1 MESMMRYLNDLKIG
15 VAVILVGV
23 SEIGSAQNQ
32 ASNSSMEIVV
42 SGQSEIGKSIL
53 SPSHILSS
61 DELQVKTKS
70 SLGET
75 LANELGVS
83 SSGFSTGSSRPV
95 IRGLSDQR
103 VQILQNG
110 LSVNDL
116 SSLSNDHGVAS
127 SLQNA
132 SQIQI
137 LRGAAALMYGSGS
150 SGGLVNIV
158 NDRIPTALPEQA
170 TGEFNTSYESN
181 NQGKTGSAMLETS
194 SGPLAFHIDTSVR
207 NANDYKI
214 PGYRKSGD
222 NSTSSGKLPY
232 TFHYQNNLGL
242 GASYIGKS
250 GYTGVSV
257 ERLNSQYGVPSENGS
272 SIEMSQNRYDLQH
285 QTRSPLSGFS
295 ELNLGISRNAYT
307 HTEFESSG
315 TAASLWKNDGLDF
328 RATME
333 HLPLKGFKGLF
344 GIQSSQNKL
353 SATAVETNQSAI
365 VPKTSTTSNS
375 LFWVEEGVLGQFR
388 NSLGARYNLVAQN
401 PDATSRFSTDG
412 NIATALPSLSAKN
425 FNLLSYAVGSKWE
438 FMPNYD
444 LGLSYTHSERAPN
457 APELYAY
464 GAHEA
469 TAQFIIGNP
478 NLQKEKSNNFE
489 LNLQKKMGLVQG
501 RMNLYL
507 NRFTNFIYGSS
518 TGESS
523 GDGDSVYLSSQ
534 KDAQIKGAEAEVT
547 HNWKKTGIGSR
558 IFGDISQGTFTSG
571 GNLPL
576 QPPPR
581 IGVELAHIK
590 NQWSMNT
597 TLIHAYEQS
606 KLASFET
613 TKSPSYNL
621 LNASVSY
628 TEKMDQMKV
637 TAYLRLTNLL
647 NQEIRYSTTPE
658 TVRLWA
664 PQMGRSMMVGV
675 RGAF

>member
-1 MESMMRYLNDLKIG
+1 MELIMRYLNDKKIG

-23 SEIGSAQNQ
+23 CEIALGQNQ
-32 ASNSSMEIVV
+32 VSNSSMELVV

-53 SPSHILSS
+53 SPSHILSG
-61 DELQVKTKS
+61 DELQTKIKS

-75 LANELGVS
+75 LVNELGVS

-116 SSLSNDHGVAS
+116 SSLSEDHGVAS
-127 SLQNA
+127 SLQNTT
-132 SQIQI
+132 QIQV
-137 LRGAAALMYGSGS
+137 LRGAASLMYGSGS
-150 SGGLVNIV
+150 SGGLVNII
-158 NDRIPTALPEQA
+158 NNRIPTALPEKA
-170 TGEFNTSYESN
+170 TGELNTSYESN

-207 NANDYKI
+207 NANDYKF

-222 NSTSSGKLPY
+222 KSTLSGKLPY
-232 TFHYQNNLGL
+232 TYHYQNNLGL

-257 ERLNSQYGVPSENGS
+257 ERLNSQYGIPSKDGS
-272 SIEMSQNRYDLQH
+272 LIEMSQNRYDLQH
-285 QTRSPLSGFS
+285 QTYAPLNGFS
-295 ELNLGISRNAYT
+295 ELNLGFSNTAYT
-307 HTEFESSG
+307 HTEFESNR
-315 TAASLWKNDGLDF
+315 TAASLWKNDSNEL
-328 RATME
+328 RVSME
-333 HLPLKGFKGLF
+333 HLPIYGLKGLF
-344 GIQSSQNKL
+344 GIQSSQSKL
-353 SATAVETNQSAI
+353 SATDIKTKLSAI

-375 LFWVEEGVLGQFR
+375 LFLVEEGKFGQFK

-401 PDATSRFSTDG
+401 PDATSRFSTDE

-425 FNLLSYAVGSKWE
+425 FNLLSYSAGSIWE
-438 FMPNYD
+438 FLPNYG

-457 APELYAY
+457 ASELYAY

-478 NLQKEKSNNFE
+478 NLQKEKSNNIE
-489 LNLQKKMGLVQG
+489 LNLQKKTGLVQG
-501 RMNLYL
+501 RMSLYQ
-507 NRFTNFIYGSS
+507 NRFTNFVYGAA
-518 TGESS
+518 TGQSS

-534 KDAQIKGAEAEVT
+534 KDAQIKGAEAELT

-581 IGVELAHIK
+581 IGIELVHIK
-590 NQWSMNT
+590 NQWLMNT
-597 TLIHAYEQS
+597 TLIHAYEQT

-628 TEKMDQMKV
+628 TEKIDQMKV

-658 TVRLWA
+658 TVRLFA